1 VRAGQVLI
9 AKNKQ
14 NFKRSVVL
22 FIGIATTSIVTVLLI
37 SFLSHQAYAIDSSES
52 NMPTVSVHN
61 ITETTASLSVYTGP
75 VREDYYGTR
84 GFTISISDS
93 QGNSVY
99 TGLPSVVYFFNGET
113 NFEYNITG
121 PLKKGAEYK
130 YEVQSYDNPTQIQGV
145 FKTLGIFKP
154 QINQVTFETVY
165 NKRLLNVEGVDF
177 DNNIYLDS
185 RIFSTSRFKLNNEIV
200 PLCSFAA
207 GAGPTITKQY
217 ILDVLGS
224 AANPD
229 VISDTPICYAI
240 VLYDENNSSPQI
252 MFNNTR
258 VSFIIPEDF
267 NETLEGTVQFS
278 DTEPFTYNEGV
289 TLQQPD
295 DPASEVQISESANN
309 DLSDGGRIE
318 SLPTFS
324 GKAPAGSAVTVTVRS
339 DPVTCSTTAD
349 ADGNWQ
355 CTLSSRLPNGTH
367 SVTVAVTTVDGR
379 VLELGPYEVSVL
391 ELSGILPP
399 NTGIKPVSPIAWA
412 LL

>member
-1 VRAGQVLI
+1 MLI

-22 FIGIATTSIVTVLLI
+22 FIGTVVTSIVAVLLI
-37 SFLSHQAYAIDSSES
+37 TFLSHQAHAIDSSES
-52 NMPTVSVHN
+52 NMPSVSVHN

-75 VREDYYGTR
+75 VREEYHGTR

-99 TGLPSVVYFFNGET
+99 TGLPGVVYFFNGET

-121 PLKKGAEYK
+121 PLKKGAEYT
-130 YEVQSYDNPTQIQGV
+130 YEVRSYDNPTQIQGI
-145 FKTLGIFKP
+145 FRTLGIFKP

-165 NKRLLNVEGVDF
+165 NKRLLTVEGVDF

-185 RIFSTSRFKLNNEIV
+185 RIFSTSKFKLNNEIV

-240 VLYDENNSSPQI
+240 YLYDENNSSPQI
-252 MFNNTR
+252 MLNNTR

-267 NETLEGTVQFS
+267 DETLEGTVQLS
-278 DTEPFTYNEGV
+278 DTEPFTYNEGA

-295 DPASEVQISESANN
+295 APASEVQISESTNN
-309 DLSDGGRIE
+309 NLSNGGRIDA
-318 SLPTFS
+318 LPTFS

-339 DPVTCSTTAD
+339 DPVSCSTTAD

-355 CTLSSRLPNGTH
+355 CTLSARLPNGSH
-367 SVTVAVTTVDGR
+367 SVTVQVTTVDGR